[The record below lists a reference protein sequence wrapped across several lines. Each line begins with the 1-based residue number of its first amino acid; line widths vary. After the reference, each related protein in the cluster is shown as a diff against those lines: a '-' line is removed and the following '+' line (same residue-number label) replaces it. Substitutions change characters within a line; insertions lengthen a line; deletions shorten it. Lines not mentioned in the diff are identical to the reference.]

1 QHLAT
6 AVSAA
11 AAAAFCLSHHAAE
24 AFFAPACPA
33 SPGGWAARRPP
44 PPPSRSSVATAS
56 ATTAASTEDEVQ
68 RRHFYGYGDPDHVPS
83 ILQNITAQRYIDVAE
98 AKARVSETELRK
110 QMDDFAAR
118 NGGPIDLFYRIT
130 SEEPEMAIAAEF
142 KRASPSKGDIAMGLR
157 AGEQGYLYASVG
169 AAVLSVLTEPKWFK
183 GSLADMKEVRIATNK
198 MREGKAE
205 KRYTPS

>member
-1 QHLAT
+1 QHLET

-11 AAAAFCLSHHAAE
+11 TAAAAFCLSHHAAE

-33 SPGGWAARRPP
+33 SPGGRAARLPPP
-44 PPPSRSSVATAS
+44 PPPSRPSVATAS

-83 ILQNITAQRYIDVAE
+83 ILQNITAQRCIDVAE

-110 QMDDFAAR
+110 QMDDFAAM

-142 KRASPSKGDIAMGLR
+142 KRASPSKGDIAVGVR

-183 GSLADMKEVRIATNK
+183 GSLADMKEVRVATNK

-205 KRYTPS
+205 KR